1 MKHIALLALA
11 AALAMPAAAGAW
23 GDQCRKLYRL
33 TDLDHAI
40 EPGVLVAATDETPNH
55 CRVRG
60 VVNRAIRFE
69 VTMPVDMCAENPTES
84 CSAWNERLMFTAVG
98 GNAGNIGDTTSLL
111 ARGFAMASTD
121 TGHEAADGS
130 AFLAQPEALLDFA
143 YRGVHLATQAAKR
156 VVEHFY
162 QKKISYSYLQ
172 GCSNGGRA
180 AMLSALR
187 FPANYDG
194 IIAGAPAFRYQEFL
208 PWMIAMHRAQTANPL
223 TVDALRVLDNASRSA
238 CDALDGVEDGVID
251 DPRRCTEDVFDLDAL
266 ACSGGQAEDC
276 LTPGQI
282 ETARAVYGDLVDAD
296 GNVVS
301 PGVPP
306 GAEAAGDWTLWML
319 PTEQLGG
326 NSIISQIGEDL
337 KLLMRH
343 DATFDLAAF
352 DPTAD
357 RAALADVTGP
367 LDVRSADLREFRDRG
382 GKLLMYQGWNDYPL
396 RAGRAID
403 YLAEVEQ
410 AMGGAEKTADFLR
423 LFMVPG
429 MVHCAGGPGAW
440 RADYVDPLV
449 AWREEGKP
457 PMRIIGEQ
465 PGPVPMAHIAPD
477 EAVAQTLRFSRPL
490 CPYPQVARYRGRGD
504 QNDASSFECV
514 TD

>member
-40 EPGVLVAATDETPNH
+40 EPGVLVAATDQTPNH

-69 VTMPVDMCAENPTES
+69 VTMPVDMCVENPTES
-84 CSAWNERLMFTAVG
+84 CGAWNERLMFTAVG

-162 QKKISYSYLQ
+162 QEKISYSYLQ

-238 CDALDGVEDGVID
+238 CDALDGVEGRRDRRPTPMHRGRVRSRRARLLRRPGRGLP
-251 DPRRCTEDVFDLDAL
+251 DPRPDRNRSRRVWRSGGCRRQRCLSRSTSRRRGGWRLDA
-266 ACSGGQAEDC
+266 
-276 LTPGQI
+276 
-282 ETARAVYGDLVDAD
+282 VDA
-296 GNVVS
+296 S
-301 PGVPP
+301 
-306 GAEAAGDWTLWML
+306 
-319 PTEQLGG
+319 
-326 NSIISQIGEDL
+326 
-337 KLLMRH
+337 
-343 DATFDLAAF
+343 
-352 DPTAD
+352 
-357 RAALADVTGP
+357 
-367 LDVRSADLREFRDRG
+367 
-382 GKLLMYQGWNDYPL
+382 Y
-396 RAGRAID
+396 RAIGRQLHHQPD
-403 YLAEVEQ
+403 RRRLEATQ
-410 AMGGAEKTADFLR
+410 APRRHLR
-423 LFMVPG
+423 SSRLRPQS
-429 MVHCAGGPGAW
+429 P
-440 RADYVDPLV
+440 
-449 AWREEGKP
+449 
-457 PMRIIGEQ
+457 
-465 PGPVPMAHIAPD
+465 IAP
-477 EAVAQTLRFSRPL
+477 R
-490 CPYPQVARYRGRGD
+490 
-504 QNDASSFECV
+504 
-514 TD
+514 